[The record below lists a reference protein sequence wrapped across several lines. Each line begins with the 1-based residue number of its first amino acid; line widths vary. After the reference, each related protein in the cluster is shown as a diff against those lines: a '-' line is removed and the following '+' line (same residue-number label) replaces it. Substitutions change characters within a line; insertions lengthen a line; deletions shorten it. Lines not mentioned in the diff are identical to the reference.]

1 MTQKKNE
8 SSPSKETSEAT
19 RLHPPLYELVLQAV
33 SQSGAEGDKHGKEE
47 CLKKEDLNVNSPST
61 EELIKTISI
70 DRYPMRMQCDG
81 ATNLMGDLV
90 VKSSM
95 GKSFNAFK
103 KILRE
108 QKLNAYF
115 RDSCFGL
122 VVVNDGSGSGSGAP
136 LTVFETTNHYDY
148 DHTGYTD
155 FATSSECSACKCQD
169 CKAKHDEAINV
180 INALTTSIKKITSK
194 RGVISS
200 KRISNPYTPLEIK
213 MAKRRRKEISKESSS
228 IEKSKIANP
237 LSLSFTFDQC
247 TRATGEQHELKK
259 VVVTVEATAEQHN
272 ITVDNPLNVSKEE
285 KKMEPVSLGERKN
298 YPIEGFNI
306 SNKASKKLTKLINDY
321 SEWIADG
328 LLKHHTAHRCHILLP
343 LKEGQVANTRTIQ
356 PEVFRTEECLIN
368 LIKDFSIP
376 AGLPLHLVD
385 EVYIPINCG
394 DEFHWVLVV
403 VILKER
409 RIRVYDSMLGT
420 RHFAPSSQ
428 STIEVYRDKLGNP
441 FDVEYVEGISQQFI
455 DSLDCGLFVV
465 AYTKYLSNELQV
477 PNDGLDTGLL
487 RKRYAAL
494 L

>member
-61 EELIKTISI
+61 KELIKTISI

-81 ATNLMGDLV
+81 ATNLM
-90 VKSSM
+90 
-95 GKSFNAFK
+95 
-103 KILRE
+103 
-108 QKLNAYF
+108 
-115 RDSCFGL
+115 
-122 VVVNDGSGSGSGAP
+122 
-136 LTVFETTNHYDY
+136 VFETTNHYDY

-180 INALTTSIKKITSK
+180 INALTASIKKITSK
-194 RGVISS
+194 RGVIPS

-228 IEKSKIANP
+228 IEKTKIANP

-259 VVVTVEATAEQHN
+259 
-272 ITVDNPLNVSKEE
+272 
-285 KKMEPVSLGERKN
+285 
-298 YPIEGFNI
+298 
-306 SNKASKKLTKLINDY
+306 
-321 SEWIADG
+321 
-328 LLKHHTAHRCHILLP
+328 
-343 LKEGQVANTRTIQ
+343 

-376 AGLPLHLVD
+376 AGLPLHLIE

-409 RIRVYDSMLGT
+409 PIRVYDSMLGT

-477 PNDGLDTGLL
+477 PNDGLDSGLL